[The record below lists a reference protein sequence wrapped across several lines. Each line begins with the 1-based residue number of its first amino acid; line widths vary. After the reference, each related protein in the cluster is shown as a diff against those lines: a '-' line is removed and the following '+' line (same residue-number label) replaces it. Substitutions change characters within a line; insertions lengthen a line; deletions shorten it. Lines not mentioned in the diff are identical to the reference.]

1 MRCRTPSSTAC
12 SRRSGRGDDSIAA
25 VAARAGYAL
34 TAGHERSPATPVA
47 WLPPSLIALR
57 RDGVFLGLVAV
68 LVALAVADPRG
79 IARYPSHIDWPTI
92 AALGGLLLLTRGVEA
107 SGALQRAGRALIDLA
122 RSERAAALGLVAAS
136 ALLSMAITNDVAL
149 FIVVPLTLGICRIAH
164 LPAARLVVFE
174 ALAVNVGSALTPIG
188 NPQNIFL
195 WQRSGV
201 PFAAFVSAM
210 LPLVAVLAIALLGVA
225 ARAFPGTPVRLRDE
239 RSASMLDVPLLV
251 VSLGLYAPFLAL
263 ADRHLAGWGL
273 AMVAVVFL
281 ALRPRLVRDVDWGLL
296 LVFVLMFV
304 DLRGLADLPAV
315 RTWIAARALDLP
327 KHLYAAGIVA
337 SQVVSNVPA
346 TIALGEYSRDWRTLA
361 FAVNVGGFGVAVG
374 SLANLIALRMLR
386 ERRAWL
392 VFHQWS
398 LPFLA
403 VAAVAGY
410 LILF

>member
-1 MRCRTPSSTAC
+1 MTAE
-12 SRRSGRGDDSIAA
+12 
-25 VAARAGYAL
+25 L
-34 TAGHERSPATPVA
+34 ERSPTTPVA
-47 WLPPSLIALR
+47 WLPPSLYALR
-57 RDGVFLGLVAV
+57 RDGVFLGLVAMLIV
-68 LVALAVADPRG
+68 LTVEHPNG
-79 IARYPSHIDWPTI
+79 IPRYPSHIDWPTI
-92 AALGGLLLLTRGVEA
+92 AALAGLLLLTRGIEA
-107 SGALQRAGRALIDLA
+107 SGALQRAGRALIDLV

-136 ALLSMAITNDVAL
+136 AVLSMAITNDVAL
-149 FIVVPLTLGICRIAH
+149 FIAVPLTLAMCRIAH

-210 LPLVAVLAIALLGVA
+210 LPLVAALALVLLALA
-225 ARAFPGTPVRLRDE
+225 AWAFPGTPVRLRGE
-239 RSASMLDVPLLV
+239 RQAIELDVPLLV

-263 ADRHLAGWGL
+263 ADRHHVGWGL
-273 AMVAVVFL
+273 ALVGVTFL
-281 ALRPRLVRDVDWGLL
+281 ALRPHLVRDVDWGLL

-315 RTWIAARALDLP
+315 RGWVAGLALELP

-337 SQVVSNVPA
+337 SQAVSNVPA

-361 FAVNVGGFGVAVG
+361 FAVNVGGFGLAIG
-374 SLANLIALRMLR
+374 SLANLIALRMLG
-386 ERRAWL
+386 ERRTWL
-392 VFHQWS
+392 AFHRWS

-403 VAAVAGY
+403 VAAIVGY